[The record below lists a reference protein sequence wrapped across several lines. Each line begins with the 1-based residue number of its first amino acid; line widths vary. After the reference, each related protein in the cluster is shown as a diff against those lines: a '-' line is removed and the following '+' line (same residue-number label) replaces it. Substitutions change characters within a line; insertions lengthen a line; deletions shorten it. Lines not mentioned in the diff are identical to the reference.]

1 MSSSEELTPWPD
13 LDEGDDRDDL
23 DVGGKYNKEEEQIIS
38 SYYYNLNKR
47 IFNFMG
53 CNAKK
58 GQLLI
63 TCENLLG
70 LMAEL
75 LLDYEPRVKALSGG
89 HLTDNNLISAKLY
102 KSLKEPFLHC
112 KMVKLYPH
120 LYTKKRYG
128 EYVLK
133 ELDEDELPEFLH
145 VGEKDELIHQMGL
158 IALTRKM
165 ETKDILEKVVSDAK
179 KKMNDKGEGLKMFFM
194 KKESS
199 SLNLGKNVSKPF
211 EELDSPIFSG
221 LKKKNPTKKKKKQ
234 TKKKKKK
241 KKPTKKKKS

>member
-1 MSSSEELTPWPD
+1 MSSSEELTPWQD
-13 LDEGDDRDDL
+13 LDEENDQG
-23 DVGGKYNKEEEQIIS
+23 VGGKYNKEEEQLIS
-38 SYYYNLNKR
+38 SYYYNLNKQ

-63 TCENLLG
+63 TCENLLR

-75 LLDYEPRVKALSGG
+75 LLDYEPRVKALPGG

-120 LYTKKRYG
+120 LYDKKRYG

-133 ELDEDELPEFLH
+133 EVGDDELHEFLH
-145 VGEKDELIHQMGL
+145 VGEEDQLIHQIGL
-158 IALTRKM
+158 FALTRKM
-165 ETKDILEKVVSDAK
+165 ETKDVLEKVVSDIK
-179 KKMNDKGEGLKMFFM
+179 KKMNDEGEGLKLFFM

-199 SLNLGKNVSKPF
+199 KLGKTESKPF
-211 EELDSPIFSG
+211 EELESPVYSG
-221 LKKKNPTKKKKKQ
+221 SRKKNKKPT
-234 TKKKKKK
+234 KKK
-241 KKPTKKKKS
+241 KKPTKKKKKK

>member
-1 MSSSEELTPWPD
+1 MSSSEELTSWPD
-13 LDEGDDRDDL
+13 LDEGVDPDERS
-23 DVGGKYNKEEEQIIS
+23 KYNKKEEKIIS

-53 CNAKK
+53 CNAEK

-63 TCENLLG
+63 TCENLLR

-75 LLDYEPRVKALSGG
+75 LLDYEPRVKALPGG
-89 HLTDNNLISAKLY
+89 HLTDNNLISPKLY
-102 KSLKEPFLHC
+102 KSLREPFLHC

-133 ELDEDELPEFLH
+133 EVADDELSEFLH
-145 VGEKDELIHQMGL
+145 VGEEDQLIHQMGL
-158 IALTRKM
+158 IALTRTGMMK
-165 ETKDILEKVVSDAK
+165 TKDILEKVVSDAK
-179 KKMNDKGEGLKMFFM
+179 KKMNDEGKGLKLFFM

-199 SLNLGKNVSKPF
+199 KLSNTASKPF
-211 EELDSPIFSG
+211 EELDSPIYSG
-221 LKKKNPTKKKKKQ
+221 SKKKKKKKRKKKKKKQ
-234 TKKKKKK
+234 TKRKGVKD
-241 KKPTKKKKS
+241 

>member
-1 MSSSEELTPWPD
+1 MNSSEELTPWPD
-13 LDEGDDRDDL
+13 LDEGDDLDDL
-23 DVGGKYNKEEEQIIS
+23 DVGGKYNKEEEKIIS

-63 TCENLLG
+63 TCENLLR

-75 LLDYEPRVKALSGG
+75 LLDYEHRVRDLPGG
-89 HLTDNNLISAKLY
+89 HLTDNNLISPKLY
-102 KSLKEPFLHC
+102 KSLREPFLHC

-133 ELDEDELPEFLH
+133 EVGDDELPELLRI
-145 VGEKDELIHQMGL
+145 GEKDELIHQMGL

-165 ETKDILEKVVSDAK
+165 KTKDILEKVVSDTK
-179 KKMNDKGEGLKMFFM
+179 KKMNDKGEGLKLFFM

-199 SLNLGKNVSKPF
+199 KLSKTASKPF
-211 EELDSPIFSG
+211 EELDSPIYSG
-221 LKKKNPTKKKKKQ
+221 SN
-234 TKKKKKK
+234 KKKKKK
-241 KKPTKKKKS
+241 KKPTKKKKKPTKKKKNPTKKKKS

>member
-13 LDEGDDRDDL
+13 LDEEDDQG
-23 DVGGKYNKEEEQIIS
+23 VGGKYNKEEEQIIS
-38 SYYYNLNKR
+38 SYYYNLNKQ

-63 TCENLLG
+63 TCENLLR

-75 LLDYEPRVKALSGG
+75 LLDYEPRVKALPGG

-120 LYTKKRYG
+120 LYDKKRYG
-128 EYVLK
+128 EFVLK
-133 ELDEDELPEFLH
+133 EVDEDGDKLPKLLRM
-145 VGEKDELIHQMGL
+145 GEKDELIHPVTL
-158 IALTRKM
+158 VALARNMK
-165 ETKDILEKVVSDAK
+165 TKDILEKVVSDIK
-179 KKMNDKGEGLKMFFM
+179 KKMNDEGEGLKLFFM

-199 SLNLGKNVSKPF
+199 KLSKTESKPF
-211 EELDSPIFSG
+211 EKLESPVYSG
-221 LKKKNPTKKKKKQ
+221 SR
-234 TKKKKKK
+234 KKK
-241 KKPTKKKKS
+241 KKPTKKKKKPTKRKKKPTKKKKKK